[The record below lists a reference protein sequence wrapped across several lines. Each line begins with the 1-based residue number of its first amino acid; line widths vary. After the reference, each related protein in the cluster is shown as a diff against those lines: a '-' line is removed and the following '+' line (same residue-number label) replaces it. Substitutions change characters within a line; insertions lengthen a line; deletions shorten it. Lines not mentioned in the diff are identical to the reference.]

1 MNETFESNIYLWA
14 GAISL
19 KSPGVEAG
27 KLVIQA
33 AAAAC
38 QAEPGGHGEQEQ
50 EEVGHVGHD

>member
-14 GAISL
+14 GAISCL
-19 KSPGVEAG
+19 SGSG
-27 KLVIQA
+27 KLVIKA

-38 QAEPGGHGEQEQ
+38 QAEPGGHGEQEE